1 MQTMSFLDKIIG
13 DPGDRHI
20 KKKLKPLIH
29 KINDLESDYKK
40 MSDKDLCAQTSKFRD
55 ELKNGKSLDDIL
67 PEAFAIVREASK
79 RALGMRHFDVQLI
92 GGMVLNQGDIAEMR
106 TGEGKTL
113 VATLATYLNA
123 LEGKGAH
130 VVTVNDYLARR
141 DAVWMAQVYD
151 FLGLSVGVIQHE
163 KSYVYDGSVKTEDS
177 RHSELVSESLHN
189 KKKILNQV
197 QDDDNASDTQ
207 DDDITSPSSSL
218 AGGEASQVIEI
229 DYDHLRPVSRK
240 EAYEADI
247 TYGTNNEF
255 GFDYLRDNMVANK
268 DQMVQRDFNFAIV
281 DEVDSILI
289 DEARTPLIISAPDN
303 RPIDMYYKYAQLVK
317 KLKEN
322 EDYNIDEKM
331 RSSTLS
337 EQGIKKMEQML
348 GVENIY
354 TEAGLESVHHIEQAL
369 KANTLFQKDK
379 DYVVQNNEI
388 IIVDEFTGRLMNG
401 RRYSEG
407 LHQAIEAK
415 EGVEIKRESRTLAT
429 ITFQNYFRLY
439 PKLSGMT
446 GTAKTEEEE
455 FRRIYG
461 LDVYVIPTNKPI
473 VRLDHADRVYKS
485 RKGKYE
491 ALVKEIKQKQ
501 EKGQPVLVGTISI
514 EQNEEFSEILQRA
527 GVKHEILNAKNHE
540 REAEIIAQAGAKGS
554 VTLATN
560 MAGRGV
566 DIVLGGAPF
575 DKDRASEVKKLGGL
589 HVLGTERHEARRI
602 DNQLRG
608 RGGRQGDPGSSRFF
622 ISVDDDLMRI
632 FGSDRIKNMMNR
644 LGVPEDMPIENK
656 MVSRA
661 IESAQKKVEGNNF
674 DIRKHV
680 VQYDDVMNMHRESIY
695 KQRRAVLEF
704 SPPARGG
711 DKGGEG
717 EIYEDNQSLCEMIF
731 KMIEHEIIQ
740 VVNLHTSQSNC
751 EDWNL
756 KEIEQTMVTIFPL
769 SSPHARGGDTEG
781 VGAERSFNLKE
792 IICPEESKDKAQDAQ
807 MRTKLIDHIL
817 EKARQMYSKMSES
830 LGSKEEINKL
840 ERAVL
845 LNSID
850 TLWMDH
856 LESLD
861 NLRTAVGLRGY
872 GQRDPLVEYKRDAYG
887 LFKQLQDS
895 IQNQVVYSVFKIM
908 AARSIQ
914 SQGAQAGNLLQA
926 LGGGLSS
933 LQGLRF
939 SAPSKIGQEKG
950 ESPIQQSASMSATQM
965 MQSAT
970 GSSSAILSAPR
981 NRFDGEKVGRNDLCP
996 CGSGKKFKKC
1006 HGK

>member
-1 MQTMSFLDKIIG
+1 MSFIDKILG
-13 DPGDRHI
+13 DPGDKHI
-20 KKKLKPLIH
+20 KKKLNPLVE
-29 KINDLESDYKK
+29 KINSLEKEFQSKSDDQLKAVTEELR
-40 MSDKDLCAQTSKFRD
+40 S
-55 ELKNGKSLDDIL
+55 ELKNGKTLDQIL
-67 PEAFAIVREASK
+67 PRAFAAVREAAK
-79 RALGMRHFDVQLI
+79 RTLGMRHFDVQLI

-163 KSYVYDGSVKTEDS
+163 KSYLYDNSVKA
-177 RHSELVSESLHN
+177 
-189 KKKILNQV
+189 
-197 QDDDNASDTQ
+197 ASDEIADPAT
-207 DDDITSPSSSL
+207 L
-218 AGGEASQVIEI
+218 MVEI
-229 DYDHLRPVSRK
+229 DYDHLRPASRK
-240 EAYEADI
+240 EAYQADI

-255 GFDYLRDNMVANK
+255 GFDYLRDNMVSK
-268 DQMVQRDFNFAIV
+268 VEQMVQRPFNFAIV

-303 RPIDMYYKYAQLVK
+303 RPIDLYYKYAKLVK
-317 KLKEN
+317 QLKEN

-337 EQGIKKMEQML
+337 EQGIKKMEQWL

-354 TEAGLESVHHIEQAL
+354 TDAGLDSVHHIEQAL
-369 KANTLFQKDK
+369 KANTLFEKDK
-379 DYVVQNNEI
+379 DYVEQDNEI
-388 IIVDEFTGRLMNG
+388 IIVDEFTGRLMQG

-439 PKLSGMT
+439 PKLAGMT

-455 FRRIYG
+455 FRRIYN

-473 VRLDHADRVYKS
+473 ERLDHQDRVYKS
-485 RKGKYE
+485 SKGKYE
-491 ALVKEIKQKQ
+491 ALVREIKKRQD
-501 EKGQPVLVGTISI
+501 KGQPVLVGTISI
-514 EQNEEFSEILQRA
+514 EQNEEFSEILRHA

-540 REAEIIAQAGAKGS
+540 REAEIIAQAGAKSS

-575 DKDRASEVKKLGGL
+575 DKELAVEVKRLGGL

-608 RGGRQGDPGSSRFF
+608 RSGRQGDPGSSQFF
-622 ISVDDDLMRI
+622 ISVEDDLMRI

-695 KQRRAVLEF
+695 RQRREILEF

-711 DKGGEG
+711 DEG
-717 EIYEDNQSLCEMIF
+717 VVGDDSENQNVLQDMIF
-731 KMIEHEIIQ
+731 EMIEHEIQQ
-740 VVNLHTSQSNC
+740 VVNLHTASSSC
-751 EDWNL
+751 KDWNL
-756 KEIEQTMVTIFPL
+756 EEIGQTMATIFPT
-769 SSPHARGGDTEG
+769 DT
-781 VGAERSFNLKE
+781 SFNLKE
-792 IICPEESKDKAQDAQ
+792 IVFPNGEKDKGQDAI
-807 MRTKLIDHIL
+807 MRSKLIDYLAQHAKDIY
-817 EKARQMYSKMSES
+817 AKMSET
-830 LGSKEEINKL
+830 LGDEDQIKDL

-856 LESLD
+856 LEALD

-887 LFKQLQDS
+887 LFKQLQGA

-908 AARSIQ
+908 ATRSMQ
-914 SQGAQAGNLLQA
+914 MQGAGNLLQS
-926 LGGGLSS
+926 LGGGLSA
-933 LQGLRF
+933 LQGMRF
-939 SAPSKIGQEKG
+939 SAPAKEGQEKG
-950 ESPIQQSASMSATQM
+950 ESPFMQSGGVAGSFSSSTSATQM
-965 MQSAT
+965 MQNVAT
-970 GSSSAILSAPR
+970 ASSSIASAQR
-981 NRFDGEKVGRNDLCP
+981 NRFDGEKVGRNDPCP